1 LHDDARWPGRVAGG
15 PAVIEEPPLLTVRRR
30 FERPDAAQ
38 VAAFAGAQ
46 TGHVVDALGGRAALD
61 WRIKP
66 LDPTNARFCGVAVPC
81 MAGPA
86 DILAV
91 CAAIDLTQ
99 SGDVL
104 VIATEAFRGTAVIGD
119 IIAGVVRNRGLAAV
133 VTDGCVRDAAG
144 IRATGLP
151 CFAAGVTPD
160 SPNGS
165 GPGTAGLPVA
175 LGGRSVA
182 AGDIVLGDAD
192 GVVVVPFARID
203 AALAA
208 LAKVRAD
215 EAAFDARV
223 RDGLT
228 RVDILDGLMH
238 GARVLEVE

>member
-1 LHDDARWPGRVAGG
+1 M
-15 PAVIEEPPLLTVRRR
+15 IEEPPLLIVRRR
-30 FERPDAAQ
+30 FARPSPEQ

-66 LDPTNARFCGVAVPC
+66 VDPENARFCGVAVPC

-86 DILAV
+86 DILAI

-99 SGDVL
+99 AGDVL
-104 VIATEAFRGTAVIGD
+104 VIATEGFRGTAAVGD
-119 IIAGVVRNRGLAAV
+119 LIVGIVRNRGLAAL

-160 SPNGS
+160 SPDGH
-165 GPGTAGLPVA
+165 GPGTAGLAVT

-203 AALAA
+203 AAIAA
-208 LAKVRAD
+208 LARVRAD
-215 EAAFDARV
+215 EAALEARV
-223 RDGLT
+223 RAGLT
-228 RVDILDGLMH
+228 RLDIRDAHLLS
-238 GARVLEVE
+238 ARIREVE